1 MASSSFNSSLASKMS
16 LNLNRV
22 HGASSASATSK
33 SGAALVPR
41 TTLFDHAIL
50 PVPSNMPNVNQLC
63 EFVALNNGARA
74 GMAQE
79 TSISLTSWHKY
90 AKESFKMD
98 TGYAQLVFDIFFDS
112 MCEGNA
118 SDASTVSPAP
128 FALFLYVLAVYKD
141 ESLIGGTPRALRADI
156 AYPQLTASDS
166 LSPRSSQQ
174 LSPRTV
180 VSGSKASELEKKQI
194 SFIQKNVKELLHI
207 VSGSASS
214 THVHPSQFDAM
225 GAILMAPYGVPQS
238 NLSSLV
244 PFWKGK
250 QELVSVSDLCSWISE
265 SLPVQEQPSPAR
277 FHSSA
282 SSPTKVHGE
291 SSVIETAAAERSGGF
306 MLHNISRSTIIR
318 SSQELVP
325 NAPSQEQAWQTSQQ
339 KWMKIQNCY
348 DSFIYITAPLHHVV
362 ITGCVNCTILIA
374 AANLVTMDNCE
385 RSKFI
390 FGCRRL
396 HVANSIDTTLHILT
410 NRQPILLGENHDLI
424 VAPFNALLAD
434 CLAMW
439 RFLQIDRSKNRW
451 AEALWISRN
460 ASGIVLTGGAIPG
473 FSQMPPQNFFLRHR
487 AVQPAPAF
495 LHRRLAGQPLPS
507 AS

>member
-1 MASSSFNSSLASKMS
+1 MS

-22 HGASSASATSK
+22 PGASSSGASTK
-33 SGAALVPR
+33 SGATIVPR

-50 PVPSNMPNVNQLC
+50 PVPSNMPHVNQLC
-63 EFVALNNGARA
+63 EFVAVNSGVRA
-74 GMAQE
+74 GSGQE
-79 TSISLTSWHKY
+79 ASISLAGWHRY
-90 AKESFKMD
+90 AKENFKMD
-98 TGYAQLVFDIFFDS
+98 TGYAQLLFDIFFDS

-118 SDASTVSPAP
+118 SDSSTVSPAS

-194 SFIQKNVKELLHI
+194 SFVQKNAKELLHI
-207 VSGSASS
+207 VVGSMS
-214 THVHPSQFDAM
+214 TSQLLPSQFDSL
-225 GAILMAPYGVPQS
+225 GAILMAPYGS
-238 NLSSLV
+238 LLGNLSALV
-244 PFWKGK
+244 PHWKGK
-250 QELVSVSDLCSWISE
+250 QELVSISDLAAWIIE

-277 FHSSA
+277 FHS

-306 MLHNISRSTIIR
+306 MLHNISRGTIIR

-325 NAPSQEQAWQTSQQ
+325 NAPSQEQAWLTLRQ
-339 KWMKIQNCY
+339 KWMKIQNCC

-374 AANLVTMDNCE
+374 AANLVTLDNCE

-390 FGCRRL
+390 LGCRRL
-396 HVANSIDTTLHILT
+396 HVANSVDSTLHILT
-410 NRQPILLGENHDLI
+410 NRQPVSFMDPPLL
-424 VAPFNALLAD
+424 VCPR
-434 CLAMW
+434 C
-439 RFLQIDRSKNRW
+439 
-451 AEALWISRN
+451 
-460 ASGIVLTGGAIPG
+460 
-473 FSQMPPQNFFLRHR
+473 
-487 AVQPAPAF
+487 
-495 LHRRLAGQPLPS
+495 
-507 AS
+507 